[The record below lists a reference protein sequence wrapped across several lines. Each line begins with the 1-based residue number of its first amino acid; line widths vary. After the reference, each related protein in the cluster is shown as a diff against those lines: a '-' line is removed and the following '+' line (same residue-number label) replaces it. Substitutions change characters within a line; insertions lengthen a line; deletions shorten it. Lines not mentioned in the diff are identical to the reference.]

1 MNDNGLLKLKCCFQ
15 FEYVTACYPVG
26 SLALGYLEYC
36 TQGAQNGNLIL
47 LTRFY

>member
-15 FEYVTACYPVG
+15 CEYVTACYPVG